1 MALLLWL
8 SLATIAASEVTE
20 CKTYDWGQEA
30 NITVDDTSGQCVFE
44 LQQEDKHC
52 CFASRAEQEELCS
65 NRNEASKGCREHT
78 EMWSSKYSLELR
90 RKQDDTIL
98 FLPNFQESDAGVY
111 TITCSGSHVKKV
123 ELKGNSHIK
132 NYMFPIDSSEKKISF
147 PVNAQTNSSENC
159 VVTVKTHSGICCY
172 ETGKVFCNGN
182 REDCRVKSDDCKGQS
197 GICRSYQVKM
207 DKGNCI
213 LSMKN
218 IDFCVIGCPEFC
230 AIFITMLSLHM
241 CDRIVT

>member
-1 MALLLWL
+1 M
-8 SLATIAASEVTE
+8 
-20 CKTYDWGQEA
+20 
-30 NITVDDTSGQCVFE
+30 DDTSGQCVFE

-123 ELKGNSHIK
+123 ELKGNSQIR
-132 NYMFPIDSSEKKISF
+132 NYPFQIDSSEKKIIF
-147 PVNAQTNSSENC
+147 SE
-159 VVTVKTHSGICCY
+159 HPAHFI
-172 ETGKVFCNGN
+172 
-182 REDCRVKSDDCKGQS
+182 
-197 GICRSYQVKM
+197 IIIIIIKM
-207 DKGNCI
+207 NI
-213 LSMKN
+213 LSYFCYHHGQDMAMKYR
-218 IDFCVIGCPEFC
+218 F
-230 AIFITMLSLHM
+230 
-241 CDRIVT
+241 